1 MELLDTSATSI
12 CAREEEF
19 TGGSASS
26 SGGRRKGGGRASGS
40 GFYRRAA
47 AAYKEG
53 SGARGLVTF
62 LAGAED
68 RRLPFGR
75 APLPGR
81 RKEST
86 RRRKEGRASGRAG
99 ATLKSGARSQR
110 EGAGAGAAVRRC
122 GRG

>member
-1 MELLDTSATSI
+1 VVEVESDEIETKTAKWRYLRLRWVTVELLDTSATSI

-26 SGGRRKGGGRASGS
+26 SGGRRKGGGRASSS

-86 RRRKEGRASGRAG
+86 RRRKEGKVGH
-99 ATLKSGARSQR
+99 
-110 EGAGAGAAVRRC
+110 
-122 GRG
+122 